1 MILSGNHQMRCVLQY
16 VTQGI
21 TQSVTEMCTSVLK
34 LGKSTTGQ
42 NMSAL
47 ADQLDALAGSCS
59 CGAAVCI
66 DIQCWKSYFYIHFIH
81 IILSSFHSDSQL
93 LKCMHVQSKTIVQ
106 HSRYIK

>member
-1 MILSGNHQMRCVLQY
+1 MILSGNYQMRCVLQY
-16 VTQGI
+16 VTQVI
-21 TQSVTEMCTSVLK
+21 TQSVTEMCTSVFK

-59 CGAAVCI
+59 CGAAVSI

-81 IILSSFHSDSQL
+81 IILCSFHSDSQL
-93 LKCMHVQSKTIVQ
+93 LKCMHVQSKTIV
-106 HSRYIK
+106 SYIK